1 MYNQNCIL
9 SGKNICLLVISERS
23 RVERPTI
30 FVHLVFKLIRKRKKK
45 RGGKEKSGG
54 ILEWQNWHRWTD
66 GWNMDWEKNTHREK

>member
-1 MYNQNCIL
+1 M
-9 SGKNICLLVISERS
+9 ISERS

-30 FVHLVFKLIRKRKKK
+30 FHLLFVHLVFKLIRKRKKK

-66 GWNMDWEKNTHREK
+66 G